1 MRTRL
6 ALLGCALL
14 GAILG
19 LMLRGELRARPSVLP
34 ARARP
39 VPRVAPVTADVPAAP
54 ATRAAAAAMSGTPAG
69 APAVHA
75 VFAARPADEWQ
86 GMLVRMDTQPE
97 CETADTCG
105 LALACIAGRCGP
117 CRRDSDCL
125 SGERCALDRCVRAQ
139 AFGCAS
145 HRDCRG
151 DELCVLNGVSTDLRG
166 NATMTSRCLAPRG
179 GEPAAEL
186 PDDTVGAPDLGD
198 VTTADELFEQ
208 LDPPAAR

>member
-1 MRTRL
+1 MRARL
-6 ALLGCALL
+6 ALLACALL

-19 LMLRGELRARPSVLP
+19 LTLRGELHARPSPVP
-34 ARARP
+34 RAARP
-39 VPRVAPVTADVPAAP
+39 VPRLAPVATDVPGAPAPVAPE
-54 ATRAAAAAMSGTPAG
+54 AG
-69 APAVHA
+69 AVHA
-75 VFAARPADEWQ
+75 VFAPRPADEWQ

-97 CETADTCG
+97 CETAETCG

-125 SGERCALDRCVRAQ
+125 GGERCALDRCVRAE
-139 AFGCAS
+139 AFGCS
-145 HRDCRG
+145 SRHDCRG

-179 GEPAAEL
+179 GEPAAAL

-198 VTTADELFEQ
+198 VTTADQLFEE
-208 LDPPAAR
+208 LDAPAPGR